1 MPEGKDPICS
11 AAQEICNVLRYL
23 GDVSYAVL
31 PADVAHSLGNLKKS
45 FWTCV
50 RSGVDKEIAWID
62 ERVAGGD
69 RLREQWRQ
77 ACAPEPGNGSPAS

>member
-1 MPEGKDPICS
+1 MPEGKDPISC
-11 AAQEICNVLRYL
+11 AAQEICNTLRYL
-23 GDVSYAVL
+23 GDVSYAIL
-31 PADVAHSLGNLKKS
+31 PADLAHSVGDLKKS

-50 RSGVDKEIAWID
+50 RSGIDKEIEWID

-77 ACAPEPGNGSPAS
+77 ACGQERVNANPAS